1 MFTFFILIILIIIL
15 IKIIF
20 FKEEKFIDDKELNY
34 HNNLS
39 KNDIQNHNSLIIDTE
54 YLKYENKKLLDYL
67 ENNHN
72 SFNKIILLY
81 TEAFNKSDILNKIN
95 DSEKLNIK
103 VTEDNLSYF
112 NIYFRK
118 KT

>member
-1 MFTFFILIILIIIL
+1 MIKYLIFYSLIFILYLITFVNI
-15 IKIIF
+15 
-20 FKEEKFIDDKELNY
+20 EQYNNNNNLNY

-39 KNDIQNHNSLIIDTE
+39 KNDIKNHNTLLIDNE
-54 YLKYENKKLLDYL
+54 YLKYENEKLIDFLQ
-67 ENNHN
+67 NNHN

-81 TEAFNKSDILNKIN
+81 TQDFNKSDILSKIN
-95 DSEKLNIK
+95 DSGKLNVE

-112 NIYFRK
+112 NIYFRE